1 MRPPQV
7 PGLAY
12 NLEAAG
18 ITPDAPPGAPRPRI
32 INLST
37 GQDRPVFSDP
47 QTTGYGISW
56 SPNGNWLASYDG
68 INSLIRVVNLN
79 SGQQMTLPSNYG
91 TTGAWSPDSCYFLY
105 ANVVSGANDRPI
117 TILYQA
123 DFQTGE
129 TGIFLGQAS
138 DEVDYAYRIPAWS
151 PSGSQ
156 IALVMRADPPNAAQQ
171 IWLISPD
178 VLGDPVIAR
187 EPNYSYGFYHWD
199 PLGNTPGLPAI

>member
-1 MRPPQV
+1 
-7 PGLAY
+7 
-12 NLEAAG
+12 
-18 ITPDAPPGAPRPRI
+18 
-32 INLST
+32 
-37 GQDRPVFSDP
+37 
-47 QTTGYGISW
+47 
-56 SPNGNWLASYDG
+56 
-68 INSLIRVVNLN
+68 VVNLN

-199 PLGNTPGLPAI
+199 PLGTRLVFQQFDLTKPYNPQAATWNPTQGWQVVADKAMFPAWLP